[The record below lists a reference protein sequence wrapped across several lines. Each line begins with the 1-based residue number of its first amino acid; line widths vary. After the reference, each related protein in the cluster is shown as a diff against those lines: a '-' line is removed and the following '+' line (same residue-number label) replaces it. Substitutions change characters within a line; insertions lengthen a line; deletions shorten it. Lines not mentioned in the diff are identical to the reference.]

1 MLRFFKEIYR
11 MADLTPRKI
20 KARQTRKKILETAL
34 FLFSKK
40 SFDDITVDEIVKLSG
55 TSKGAFYTHFKSKYE
70 IFLEKFKEIDDFYIE
85 FSQSLQEDRG
95 ACEKLMHFSESQM
108 VFLRDN
114 WGRELFRTLYTN
126 ASPDHNYFLDTNR
139 SLFKNINRFVTE
151 GQKTGEFKEDLSSD
165 EITMIITRCMRGT
178 LFDWCI
184 SPNDFDLI
192 METRKMMRTILDGLK
207 A

>member
-1 MLRFFKEIYR
+1 MS
-11 MADLTPRKI
+11 DLTPRQI
-20 KARQTRKKILETAL
+20 KAKKTRKKILESAL

-40 SFDDITVDEIVKLSG
+40 SFDDITVDEIVRLSG

-85 FSQSLQEDRG
+85 FTRSLLKEVDASG
-95 ACEKLMHFSESQM
+95 KLLHFSESQM
-108 VFLRDN
+108 VFLRDY
-114 WGRELFRTLYTN
+114 WGRDLFRTLYTN

-139 SLFKNINRFVTE
+139 ALYKIINRFVTE
-151 GQKTGEFKEDLSSD
+151 GQETGEFKQKLSAD
-165 EITMIITRCMRGT
+165 EITMLITRCMRGT

-192 METRKMMRTILDGLK
+192 TETRKMLCSILEGLK

>member
-1 MLRFFKEIYR
+1 MS
-11 MADLTPRKI
+11 DLTPRQI
-20 KARQTRKKILETAL
+20 KAKKTRKKILESAL

-40 SFDDITVDEIVKLSG
+40 SFDDITVDEIVRLSG

-85 FSQSLQEDRG
+85 FTRSLLKEVDASG
-95 ACEKLMHFSESQM
+95 KLLHFSESQM
-108 VFLRDN
+108 VFLRDY
-114 WGRELFRTLYTN
+114 WGRDLFRTLYTN

-139 SLFKNINRFVTE
+139 ALYKIINRFVTE
-151 GQKTGEFKEDLSSD
+151 GQETGEFKQELSAD
-165 EITMIITRCMRGT
+165 EITMLITRCMRGT

-192 METRKMMRTILDGLK
+192 TETRKMLCSILEGLK